1 MSARKLRDSRDN
13 LAKALAKLERALTI
27 PNDREL
33 VIEGTIHRFEITVEL
48 MWKTLKRALEYE
60 GLSPKTPRDSLKEA
74 FRVGWLHDEAEWLDV
89 LDHRNT
95 TSHTYLADELAEENY
110 KDIAKITPTIR
121 NTVDFLMK
129 RYEVSRM

>member
-1 MSARKLRDSRDN
+1 MSARKLRDSLDN
-13 LAKALAKLERALTI
+13 LAKALVNLERALTI

-33 VIEGTIHRFEITVEL
+33 VMEGTIHRFEITVEL

-74 FRVGWLHDEAEWLDV
+74 FRAGWLHDEIEWLDM

-95 TSHTYLADELAEENY
+95 TSHAYLADELAEANY
-110 KDIAKITPTIR
+110 NAIANITPKIR
-121 NTVDFLMK
+121 SAIDMLQE
-129 RYEVSRM
+129 RYGSI